1 MLYDYLWLSNQ
12 ASYEAIRHHYKMI
25 TKSIHPDRN
34 QNNGQLELS
43 NEMFRKVEHA
53 YQILSHP
60 ISRLIYD
67 RFGEEGLQLYESN
80 KEEFDKLDPK
90 AESCL
95 SEALKLLEKC
105 RTSSLNSKTLF
116 KMERQSIDL
125 KADMSMYFL
134 KNSVNKDRYLYPHT
148 RFVHLGYNMRMN
160 LASNT
165 SCEFEMPQNNSSYA
179 PKLKFI
185 HQNTCSL
192 FGKDLDYSAMFDLLS
207 PSNMTFE
214 VTKKHNELQY

>member
-12 ASYEAIRHHYKMI
+12 ASHEAIRHHYKMI

-90 AESCL
+90 AETCL

-105 RTSSLNSKTLF
+105 RASSLNSKTLF
-116 KMERQSIDL
+116 KMERQFFS
-125 KADMSMYFL
+125 
-134 KNSVNKDRYLYPHT
+134 
-148 RFVHLGYNMRMN
+148 
-160 LASNT
+160 AST
-165 SCEFEMPQNNSSYA
+165 P
-179 PKLKFI
+179 
-185 HQNTCSL
+185 
-192 FGKDLDYSAMFDLLS
+192 
-207 PSNMTFE
+207 
-214 VTKKHNELQY
+214 